1 MKRLHYI
8 TFHLFSLNIL
18 LISIFT
24 QNLFGQIPK
33 QTKTKLDYCL
43 AFKHLKNLQQSVF
56 KTQALL
62 SYSTVSRVDGGDS
75 FLYSAACNSGDYFA
89 ITNFSQLV
97 NSNKWQKFFSGLSKE
112 KNFVFEI
119 QFKGKLKTS
128 IVPFYG
134 HLAWSLAEMEII
146 EIESIKEITN
156 SSSKPNFQAET
167 PLTNAGETLSFINTE
182 VTRYFLQ
189 ARTEKDINEYLANS
203 YRVINADGNTFNKTS
218 YQKLAKNGI
227 FNQEEILKMSI
238 SNGKVRKIG
247 SKFKVFGIITVTDK
261 NNNERIINYMNTFDF
276 QYNSWILIETKFSK
290 L

>member
-1 MKRLHYI
+1 MKRLQYI
-8 TFHLFSLNIL
+8 TVYLFSLNIL

-33 QTKTKLDYCL
+33 PIKTKLDYCL
-43 AFKHLKNLQQSVF
+43 AFKYLKNLQQSIF

-62 SYSTVSRVDGGDS
+62 KYSTLSRVDGGDS
-75 FLYSAACNSGDYFA
+75 FLYSATCNNGDYFA

-97 NSNKWQKFFSGLSKE
+97 NPNKWQKFFSELSKE

-128 IVPFYG
+128 IVPSYG
-134 HLAWSLAEMEII
+134 HLAWSRAEMEII

-167 PLTNAGETLSFINTE
+167 PITNAGKTLSFINTE
-182 VTRYFLQ
+182 VISYFLQ
-189 ARTEKDINEYLANS
+189 ARTEKVINEYLANN
-203 YRVINADGNTFNKTS
+203 YRVINADGKTFNKTS
-218 YQKLAKNGI
+218 YQKLAKNGL
-227 FNQEEILKMSI
+227 FNQVEMLKMSI

-247 SKFKVFGIITVTDK
+247 SKFKVFGIITVTD
-261 NNNERIINYMNTFDF
+261 NNNKERMLNYMNTFDF
-276 QYNSWILIETKFSK
+276 QHNSWILIETKFSK